1 MTDVQAVFAAL
12 ADPTRGNV
20 LDRLVSDGPTTAT
33 SLASGLPMSRQAVS
47 KHLGIL
53 HDAGLVEREVVG
65 REAHFRASPDA
76 LEEVRVWI
84 ERVGSQWDER
94 LGRLKGRLED

>member
-1 MTDVQAVFAAL
+1 MTDVQALFAAL
-12 ADPTRGNV
+12 ADPTRRNV
-20 LDRLVSDGPTTAT
+20 LYRLVSDGPTTAT

-65 REAHFRASPDA
+65 REAHFRAAPAA
-76 LEEVRVWI
+76 LDEVRDWI
-84 ERVGSQWDER
+84 DRVGGQWDRRLER
-94 LGRLKGRLED
+94 LRDTFG